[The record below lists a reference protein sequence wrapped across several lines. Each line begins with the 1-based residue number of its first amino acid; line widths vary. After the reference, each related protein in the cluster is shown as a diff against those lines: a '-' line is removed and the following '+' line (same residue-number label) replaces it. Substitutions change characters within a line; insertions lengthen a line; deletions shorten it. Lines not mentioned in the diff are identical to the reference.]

1 MVVKCGACR
10 ETGHTTASYARSFSS
25 RLQFSNKWKGIPLN
39 FPSTYQ
45 GLHLQPETPMEQ
57 GTTDQ
62 SASPDQQASATLS
75 TQASEPAL
83 SLSLNH
89 SRPSGSTSGGDN
101 NEAGSARDETQFSSK
116 STQFSTGRCLY
127 PGPAGCLECSSAG

>member
-1 MVVKCGACR
+1 MEGDSIKLPF
-10 ETGHTTASYARSFSS
+10 HLPRSSPAAW
-25 RLQFSNKWKGIPLN
+25 N
-39 FPSTYQ
+39 
-45 GLHLQPETPMEQ
+45 PMEQ
-57 GTTDQ
+57 ETTDQ

-116 STQFSTGRCLY
+116 STQFSTGRSVSTQAQPDASNVPL
-127 PGPAGCLECSSAG
+127 PDDSDESSEANVAKWLKTS